1 MPENMFKSKNKR
13 FRTVNLE
20 ECSFSELS
28 FICDR
33 LSLDTKKSVFLKKLI
48 HECFE
53 IMSTYRENSAVLLFD
68 GTMNK
73 LILTSSGDSVL
84 ECGIRPVEPIT
95 AEIEKNAKP
104 IIKII
109 PEKKAKPIISKFPAK
124 VKTID

>member
-1 MPENMFKSKNKR
+1 MTKNILKSKNKL

-20 ECSFSELS
+20 EQSFSELS

-68 GTMNK
+68 GTLHK
-73 LILTSSGDSVL
+73 LILTSSGDSIL
-84 ECGIRPVEPIT
+84 EFGIRNVEPET
-95 AEIEKNAKP
+95 AEIEKNA
-104 IIKII
+104 
-109 PEKKAKPIISKFPAK
+109 EVIISKFPSKEK
-124 VKTID
+124 VKNDG